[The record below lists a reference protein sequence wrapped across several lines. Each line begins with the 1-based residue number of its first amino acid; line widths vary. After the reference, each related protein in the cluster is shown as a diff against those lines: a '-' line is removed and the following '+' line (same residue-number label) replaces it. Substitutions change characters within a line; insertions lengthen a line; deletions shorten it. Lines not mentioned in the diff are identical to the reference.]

1 MSVWSDHQYLLKYH
15 PEVTGYEVVSGTKVA
30 WGLVIWEWARS
41 NLANVKYL
49 RWFRP
54 NLVEKEVLVFAET
67 VNQHVSLK
75 PMVVAL
81 GDRCRYVQVAHFE
94 EPMEMGA
101 ALLLERKFELTFL
114 DWISA
119 LLKSTILIPHVLLES
134 RRYSGGLRQFYVRQL
149 FRSCGYWY
157 WLKSLLRQ
165 SPSRW
170 VLTANDHN
178 PLNRMLCALSN
189 RDGRKTAYVQHAS
202 VSDIFPPLDFDV
214 AFLDGQVSMDIYERI
229 AGQLEKAFAAGQI
242 CLCGTQKRVVGCE
255 GVNASGVMGIATS
268 SLTELDV
275 AQELISRLSSEG
287 WQIVLRSHPTE
298 APERLDAYLK
308 WASAMPGV
316 QYQEGSTPLRQFFAE
331 VGTVMAGDSSI
342 LLEAAVAGRGA
353 VYVRSLS
360 GRGLNDHYGF
370 VQNGIALS
378 LEASAD
384 LGTQLRGWEDY
395 MLKPEYSNCLTLYS
409 ASFGTKWEGKE
420 GQWAVRQWEGLGLVA
435 SSGDS

>member
-15 PEVTGYEVVSGTKVA
+15 PEVTGYEVVSGAKVTF
-30 WGLVIWEWARS
+30 GLVIWEWARS

-49 RWFRP
+49 SWFRP

-67 VNQHVSLK
+67 VNQHASLK
-75 PMVVAL
+75 PMVLAL
-81 GDRCRYVQVAHFE
+81 GDRCRYLQVAHFE
-94 EPMEMGA
+94 EPVEMGA
-101 ALLLERKFELTFL
+101 AQVVERKFELTFL
-114 DWISA
+114 DWTWA

-178 PLNRMLCALSN
+178 PWSRMLYALSN

-202 VSDIFPPLDFDV
+202 VSHIFPPLDFDV
-214 AFLDGQVSMDIYERI
+214 AFLDGQVSMDIYKRI
-229 AGQLEKAFAAGQI
+229 AGQSKKAFAAGQI
-242 CLCGTQKRVVGCE
+242 CLCGTQKQVVGYE
-255 GVNASGVMGIATS
+255 GYTTSDVMGIATS
-268 SLTELDV
+268 SLTDLDV
-275 AQELISRLSSEG
+275 AQDLIAELCKDG
-287 WQIVLRSHPTE
+287 WQILLRSHPTE
-298 APERLDAYLK
+298 SPDRLDVYRH
-308 WASAMPGV
+308 WASVMPLV
-316 QYQEGSTPLRQFFAE
+316 QYQQGTMPLHHFLVE
-331 VGTVMAGDSSI
+331 VGMVMAGDSSI
-342 LLEAAVAGRGA
+342 LLEAAVAGRGS

-360 GRGLNDHYGF
+360 GRGLNDYYGF

-378 LEASAD
+378 LESSAD
-384 LGTQLRGWEDY
+384 LDMKLKRWEAH
-395 MLKPEYSNCLTLYS
+395 MLKPEYANCVTLYS
-409 ASFGTKWEGKE
+409 ASFGTKWAGKE
-420 GQWAVRQWEGLGLVA
+420 GQWAVRQWEGLGLDV